1 MNIRILVP
9 ILFILS
15 LVLLTTYL
23 IRKKPWEAFQH
34 PNTQRWV
41 KGLTWFMV
49 LYVPIGSISLFAWG
63 ARGSALY
70 NALLGAVFAFL
81 ITLFCLIL
89 YFLIADIIAFSRKSF
104 RFALTGTPPSTVHEG
119 RRKVVRQLGIGLAA
133 APFFSF
139 LYGMTRGRYNFTVRK
154 VALRFPDLPKAFD
167 GLTIA
172 QISDVHSGSFD
183 NLAEVERGIQL
194 IQAQQ
199 ADLILFTGDY
209 VNERAEEATALAP
222 HFNALS
228 APLGKFAVLGNH
240 DYGFS
245 RSFSSTEE
253 QASNHAKVR
262 QQYASSGFQLL
273 NNEHRWI
280 ERAGEKI
287 CLVGVENWGKP
298 PFPQHG
304 DLNLATQDVPD
315 EAFKI
320 LMSHDPTHWD
330 AHVLPFP
337 KKIHLTLSGHTH
349 GMQMGIDI
357 PWLRFSFAKF
367 IYPRWMDL
375 YQEGERFLYVN
386 RGFGWLGMPARVGIF
401 PEITIFELKSA

>member
-9 ILFILS
+9 ILFVLL
-15 LVLLTTYL
+15 LVLLATYL
-23 IRKKPWEAFQH
+23 LRKHPWEAFRH
-34 PNTQRWV
+34 PAAQRWT
-41 KGLTWFMV
+41 KYLMWFMV
-49 LYVPIGSISLFAWG
+49 LYVPIGSITLFAWG

-70 NALLGAVFAFL
+70 NWLLGAVFVFL
-81 ITLFCLIL
+81 FTLISLIL
-89 YFLIADIIAFSRKSF
+89 FFLVADLIAFSRKSV
-104 RFALTGTPPSTVHEG
+104 RLAVTGMPASTVHEG

-154 VALRFPDLPKAFD
+154 VVLRFPDLPKAFE
-167 GLTIA
+167 GLKIA
-172 QISDVHSGSFD
+172 QLSDVHSGSFD
-183 NLAEVERGIQL
+183 NLTEVRRGIQL

-209 VNERAEEATALAP
+209 VNERAEEANELAP
-222 HFNALS
+222 LFNKLS

-245 RSFSSTEE
+245 RSFSSKEE
-253 QASNHAKVR
+253 QAQNHERVR
-262 QQYASSGFQLL
+262 QQYANSGFQLL
-273 NNEHRWI
+273 NNEHHWLKK
-280 ERAGEKI
+280 GDDSI
-287 CLVGVENWGKP
+287 CLIGVENWGKP
-298 PFPQHG
+298 PFPQYG
-304 DLNLATQDVPD
+304 DLNLATEGVQD

-330 AHVLPFP
+330 AHVLPFS

-375 YQEGERFLYVN
+375 YQEGEKFLYVN

-401 PEITIFELKSA
+401 PEITVFELHGA